1 MMTAALIWHPRLAEG
16 CDRINALAAEA
27 NRAEERAEAIET
39 CKRIIDDPRGY
50 SDEQLREVC
59 GFYMSYGDGGV
70 HYLRADAHIWA
81 INRREKMGPIPPQV
95 DDDTAERRKELAA
108 LILGGLAVVALVVA
122 GVV

>member
-1 MMTAALIWHPRLAEG
+1 M
-16 CDRINALAAEA
+16 NALTYMPNLDEAYRRMNERAAAENA
-27 NRAEERAEAIET
+27 AAERAEAIET

-81 INRREKMGPIPPQV
+81 INRREKIERIAPQP
-95 DDDTAERRKELAA
+95 DDAAEHRKALAV
-108 LILGGLAVVALVVA
+108 LILGGLVVVALVVA